1 MKRTP
6 NRGNNGSNKKVI
18 GSPYGQ
24 LGNLIKHLQLFKFI
38 HERLLI
44 VLCYIERINIDDY
57 YLIRFKPIFL
67 LTESFLQ
74 CFLFI
79 CICIYIVTTENLSCQ
94 RPQGQLVLA
103 DGDVIEVH

>member
-18 GSPYGQ
+18 GSPNGQ

-38 HERLLI
+38 IERLLI
-44 VLCYIERINIDDY
+44 VLCFIERTNIDKY
-57 YLIRFKPIFL
+57 YIIRFNAICL

-74 CFLFI
+74 CFLLI
-79 CICIYIVTTENLSCQ
+79 
-94 RPQGQLVLA
+94 
-103 DGDVIEVH
+103 